1 LAEHYSHNENI
12 IFLVIGKGVKK
23 KAMKQMAKEKKLEN
37 IKFIDFM
44 PRDEYLDFVKSVD
57 IGLIS
62 INERY
67 KVPTCPSKAV
77 SYMSLKIPIFAMIN
91 SGNDYGE
98 IIEKARAGYW
108 AVGNDKEKI
117 YALFEKMCN
126 DQILRKEM
134 GENGYNFYLTNL
146 TSEIAYNTI
155 INQINNAKT

>member
-1 LAEHYSHNENI
+1 
-12 IFLVIGKGVKK
+12 
-23 KAMKQMAKEKKLEN
+23 MKN
-37 IKFIDFM
+37 IKFIEFM

-91 SGNDYGE
+91 ATNDYGE
-98 IIEKARAGYW
+98 IIEKAGAGYW
-108 AVGNDKEKI
+108 AIGNDKDSV
-117 YALFEKMCN
+117 YTLFDKMCN
-126 DQILRKEM
+126 DVTLRKKM
-134 GENGYNFYLTNL
+134 GENGYNFYLENL

-155 INQINNAKT
+155 INQINEAKA